1 MYGANNYYVTT
12 NRHETSRGLSA
23 TAGLRVSQ
31 PSQIH
36 ALPDGGNRFCNP
48 LISHSSRASQTD
60 GRTDGRKI
68 DLNSGAYYVT
78 LAKHKSGECG
88 LDRLD
93 TKEG

>member
-60 GRTDGRKI
+60 GRKI

-88 LDRLD
+88 LD